1 MKLRLLLILLLLFPG
16 TAYPFDAKPLSQI
29 DQEKLCAYEVQI
41 FDYTVPKDEDSNL
54 KQVDGFLL
62 IDATPAEVWEVI
74 KDWYS
79 MADLVSDVEY
89 YKTIAELKPIMPNE
103 IGQSFIE
110 CKISIPL
117 YDFLFTLDVQF
128 DQSRFQQE
136 WQLIKPED
144 VKIYSL
150 IGIPVKDPT
159 DTLKD
164 IKGQMA
170 AEPYNNGKKTVYR
183 FSMATEFSTV
193 LPGFVETYMVQK
205 LLTEHLEGVK
215 KKVESH
221 GLYTPKSFFELPF

>member
-1 MKLRLLLILLLLFPG
+1 MKLRLLLILLLLLPA
-16 TAYPFDAKPLSQI
+16 TAYPSETKPLFQI
-29 DQEKLCAYEVQI
+29 DQEKLQAYEIQI
-41 FDYTVPKDEDSNL
+41 FDCTIPKNDDSNL

-62 IDATPAEVWEVI
+62 IDARPDEVWEVI
-74 KDWYS
+74 KDWRS

-89 YKTIAELKPIMPNE
+89 YKTIVELKPIVPDE
-103 IGQSFIE
+103 VGQLFIE

-128 DQSRFQQE
+128 DQSRFQEE

-150 IGIPVKDPT
+150 IGIPVKNPT
-159 DTLKD
+159 DTIKD

-170 AEPYNNGKKTVYR
+170 AEPYANGEKTVYR
-183 FSMATEFSTV
+183 FSMTTEFSTV
-193 LPGFVETYMVQK
+193 LPEFVESYMVQK
-205 LLTEHLEGVK
+205 LLTEHLQGVK